1 MTQSQIN
8 QFDTQLARLEEY
20 ATDLRQKSQKIEAL
34 EKAHDNLQAEV
45 RTLRKRQL
53 TSIGEP
59 GVRWIGEKAFV
70 SDECANALTATF
82 IVEADRVPNALATL
96 VRDGGTRQRVLDK
109 SKDILGLATTRAALD
124 SSHSFAHGLCAAG
137 DRAGLEIR
145 AGPAI
150 RDGLPARRRHG
161 KATAAAGG

>member
-96 VRDGGTRQRVLDK
+96 VRDGRSEEHTSELQSL
-109 SKDILGLATTRAALD
+109 
-124 SSHSFAHGLCAAG
+124 
-137 DRAGLEIR
+137 
-145 AGPAI
+145 
-150 RDGLPARRRHG
+150 RHLVCRL
-161 KATAAAGG
+161 